1 MDKTNPPVTFG
12 VFKPVDH
19 TVITYRT
26 PADMQSGVDALAALG
41 FNISDTA
48 RYSPQ
53 DMLAQ
58 VDAQLIAASPLA
70 SFGYELDLIKIHRAM
85 AQEGCSFLVVY
96 APEEAQALQVAKVAQ
111 TSHAVAAQ
119 HYGTFMINE
128 VLEPTPG
135 ETSPALDV

>member
-19 TVITYRT
+19 TVITYST
-26 PADMQSGVDALAALG
+26 TADMQSGVDALAELG
-41 FNISDTA
+41 FNTTDMA

-96 APEEAQALQVAKVAQ
+96 APEDTQAAQVAKVAQ
-111 TSHAVAAQ
+111 ASHALAAQ
-119 HYGTFMINE
+119 HYGRFMIKE

-135 ETSPALDV
+135 EPTPALGM

>member
-26 PADMQSGVDALAALG
+26 AADMQSGVDALAALG
-41 FNISDTA
+41 FKVPDMA

-53 DMLAQ
+53 EMVAQ
-58 VDAQLIAASPLA
+58 VDAQLSAASPLA
-70 SFGYELDLIKIHRAM
+70 SFGYELDLIKVHRAM

-96 APEEAQALQVAKVAQ
+96 APEETQAEQVAKVARS
-111 TSHAVAAQ
+111 SHAVAAQ
-119 HYGTFMINE
+119 HYGTFMIKE
-128 VLEPTPG
+128 VLEPTPD
-135 ETSPALDV
+135 ETSPALGV